1 MIIKHLTL
9 YAQNLTQQKNFFV
22 DVLGF
27 ELIRESEKS
36 FEIQAG
42 MSILKFEYHSE
53 SKAYHFAFGIPFS
66 MYKAAFSWLNER
78 VEILKDGEKQIVDFP
93 AWDAKAIYF
102 YDQDHNICEFIA
114 RKSIPENIGERFS
127 LNHIFNVAE
136 IGLVTSNIKSIYDKL
151 HQQTSVKM
159 YDGSLDRFL
168 AVGDD
173 DGLLLCI
180 DPKKKDWFPTN
191 DKAEIADFI
200 AEVEIL
206 DKNYSIK
213 YLNEELEISSLN

>member
-36 FEIQAG
+36 FEIRAG
-42 MSILKFEYHSE
+42 LSILKFEYHPGF
-53 SKAYHFAFGIPFS
+53 KAYHFAFGIPFS
-66 MYKAAFSWLNER
+66 MYKAAFSWLKER
-78 VEILKDGEKQIVDFP
+78 VEIIKDGENEIVDFP

-102 YDQDHNICEFIA
+102 YDQDQNICEFIA
-114 RKSIPENIGERFS
+114 RKSIPENIDESFS
-127 LNHIFNVAE
+127 LNHIFNVTE
-136 IGLVTSNIKSIYDKL
+136 IGLVISNIKSTFDKL
-151 HQQTSVKM
+151 HQQTSIKM

-168 AVGDD
+168 AVGDN
-173 DGLLLCI
+173 DGLFICI
-180 DPKKKDWFPTN
+180 DPNKKDWFPTN
-191 DKAEIADFI
+191 DKAEIADFM

-213 YLNEELEISSLN
+213 YLNGELEISSLN